1 MLRLYRRG
9 EHAKQSHRASRT
21 DGGHSPP
28 YTMRTVVVRN
38 KANQRRGAGDCGL
51 LISHCGL
58 NDGRSTVRNKAN
70 FRAGLGRGWNL
81 VAAGTAPGGT
91 RHRATG
97 TPNCRTMGKIPLT
110 CFYRMLYTRK
120 YEVRCLLQKRFL
132 QPE

>member
-28 YTMRTVVVRN
+28 YTMVLCET
-38 KANQRRGAGDCGL
+38 KPTSAGGRRL